1 MPVQVT
7 NNAWG
12 ELSVPITAEATQIL
26 LSGAQG
32 DRFPNAVEDVS
43 WFYATLVDSENN
55 IEIIKCVARSG
66 DTLTVVRAVDGTE
79 ARAYKEGSRLELR
92 PVAALFNDKASKDEV
107 EKQLDALE
115 TDLKEADQAD
125 YKALEKLINEVK
137 DTYVTKEELEK
148 TLKDRDESN
157 EDNYLTI
164 KDAEK
169 AYLPLKGGTLTGSL
183 TVSPESGSVGIVVKS
198 KTGAGISVQGG
209 DLTLS
214 SYKDTESGR
223 TYGGNLTADATIK
236 GQLLRSTSDVR
247 EKNSI
252 VPLDDGEAVGI
263 TELLTPVYFKWN
275 NTMKDDIGLIAQEV
289 ERVLP
294 EAVGKDHDGRLSL
307 SYATLVAVALAAIKD
322 LKREI
327 EELKCQYK

>member
-26 LSGAQG
+26 LAGAQG

-43 WFYATLVDSENN
+43 WFYATLIDSENN
-55 IEIIKCVARSG
+55 IEIVKCVSRAG

-107 EKQLDALE
+107 QKQLDALE
-115 TDLKEADQAD
+115 ASLRGADQSD
-125 YKALEKLINEVK
+125 YAALEKLIKEVK

-148 TLKDRDESN
+148 TLKGRDESN
-157 EDNYLTI
+157 KGSYLTI
-164 KDAEK
+164 KDAEGK
-169 AYLPLKGGTLTGSL
+169 YLPLEGGTLTGPL
-183 TVSPESGSVGIVVKS
+183 TVSPESGAVGIVVKS

-209 DLTLS
+209 DLVLS

-223 TYGGNLTADATIK
+223 TYGGNLTAAAAIK
-236 GQLLRSTSDVR
+236 GQLLRSTSDIR

-252 VPLDDGEAVGI
+252 VPFDEGEAVNI

-275 NTMKDDIGLIAQEV
+275 NTMEEDIGLIAQEV
-289 ERVLP
+289 DRVLP
-294 EAVGKDHDGRLSL
+294 EAVGRDQNGQLSL
-307 SYATLVAVALAAIKD
+307 NYSTLVAVALAAIKD

>member
-1 MPVQVT
+1 M
-7 NNAWG
+7 
-12 ELSVPITAEATQIL
+12 
-26 LSGAQG
+26 
-32 DRFPNAVEDVS
+32 
-43 WFYATLVDSENN
+43 
-55 IEIIKCVARSG
+55 
-66 DTLTVVRAVDGTE
+66 
-79 ARAYKEGSRLELR
+79 
-92 PVAALFNDKASKDEV
+92 
-107 EKQLDALE
+107 
-115 TDLKEADQAD
+115 
-125 YKALEKLINEVK
+125 
-137 DTYVTKEELEK
+137 
-148 TLKDRDESN
+148 
-157 EDNYLTI
+157 
-164 KDAEK
+164 
-169 AYLPLKGGTLTGSL
+169 
-183 TVSPESGSVGIVVKS
+183 GIVVKS

-252 VPLDDGEAVGI
+252 VPFDDGEAVGI

-275 NTMKDDIGLIAQEV
+275 NTMEDDIGLIAQEV

-307 SYATLVAVALAAIKD
+307 NYATLVAVALAAIKD